1 MDEDSIKKITI
12 AKTGVSTEMNI
23 TGLTIQTTG
32 HGSTNQN
39 KIAGTATN
47 LQFTITQVGATSQSD
62 TLQNAVLLCGYP
74 YSKCNIFYE
83 SKFC

>member
-1 MDEDSIKKITI
+1 METIFWFVVDQIEASRFLKYETTPNYVEDIVNDVWPEDSIKKITI

-39 KIAGTATN
+39 KIA
-47 LQFTITQVGATSQSD
+47 S
-62 TLQNAVLLCGYP
+62 
-74 YSKCNIFYE
+74 
-83 SKFC
+83 